1 MLKSISAVCGLLAA
15 LVPGSVQAEALPAA
29 GTQVTYKGS
38 VAPLTEYR
46 SVGAPGKTFELVLV
60 FDDVSDSGAKIY
72 WHLEESG
79 SGRWPWAERFG
90 MWSAD
95 AQGNISGLAPSLLYD
110 RGEGTSVIILAAP
123 LLATEE
129 TLEPEANWS
138 DGKFNFLVQ
147 KKTTIAEQ
155 PTWQIEASNNYGWQ
169 RVFWRGDD
177 SPLAR
182 QYRQRVFM
190 GMGEE
195 YRLEMQAE
203 QVKQL
208 SQDELKAVS
217 QSFEALLALR
227 AKLNRPSRKE
237 DPTLNEK
244 QLALLSEELPG
255 LRQLVST
262 GSLVKVV
269 NSARGDLEEQ
279 SDRSSA
285 VDKLAAQQ
293 VGQKT
298 PEFSL
303 EGLGTAKL
311 KNDDLAGNVTVLHFW
326 EYKDTPLKEPYGQVG
341 YLDFLYQKRNKEGLQ
356 VYGIAVDRA
365 ISDPNGKS
373 QVLRSVR
380 KLASFMNLDYPILL
394 DDGKVLARLGD
405 PQALGAPLPLF
416 VVIGRD
422 GKIAH
427 YHVGHYEVDRNAG
440 LKELDEVVTEAL
452 KAKE

>member
-1 MLKSISAVCGLLAA
+1 MLKSIAALCGLLAA
-15 LVPGSVQAEALPAA
+15 LFTSGAQAEPLPAS

-46 SVGAPGKTFELVLV
+46 TVGPPGKTFELVLV
-60 FDDVSDSGAKIY
+60 FDDVSDSGAKVY

-79 SGRWPWAERFG
+79 SGRWPWMERFG
-90 MWSAD
+90 VWSAD
-95 AQGNISGLAPSLLYD
+95 AEGNLSGLAPSLLYD
-110 RGEGTSVIILAAP
+110 RGEGSSVIILGAP
-123 LLATEE
+123 LVASEE
-129 TLEPEANWS
+129 TLEPEAEWS
-138 DGKFNFLVQ
+138 DGKFNFVVQ
-147 KKTTIAEQ
+147 KKATVAEQ
-155 PTWQIEASNNYGWQ
+155 PAWQIEASNNYGWQ
-169 RVFWRGDD
+169 RVFWRSDD

-208 SQDELKAVS
+208 TEEELQAVS
-217 QSFEALLALR
+217 RGYEALLALR
-227 AKLNRPSRKE
+227 AKLNRPSRKD
-237 DPTLNEK
+237 DPTLNDK

-255 LRQLVST
+255 LREMIST

-269 NSARGDLEEQ
+269 SSARGDLEEQ

-293 VGQKT
+293 VGQAV

-311 KNDDLAGNVTVLHFW
+311 KHDDLSGNVTVLHFW
-326 EYKDTPLKEPYGQVG
+326 EYKDAPLKEPYGQVG
-341 YLDFLYQKRNKEGLQ
+341 YLDFLYQKRNKEGLK

-365 ISDPNGKS
+365 VGDPNGKT

-380 KLASFMNLDYPILL
+380 KLASFMNLDYPVLL

-422 GKIAH
+422 GKILH

-440 LKELDEVVTEAL
+440 LKELDDVVTGAL